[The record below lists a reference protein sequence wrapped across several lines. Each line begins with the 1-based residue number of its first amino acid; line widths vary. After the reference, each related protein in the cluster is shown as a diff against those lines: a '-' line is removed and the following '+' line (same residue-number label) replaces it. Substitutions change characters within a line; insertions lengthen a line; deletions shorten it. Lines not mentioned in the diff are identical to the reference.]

1 MDSELKQLLR
11 SLPRAKASDDFTRGV
26 LSGVGRR
33 ASVPWFRYALV
44 PATIA
49 LAMFMVAGQ
58 QFLSERAE
66 SQRMLILRAEQQRLA
81 LELEELKSEAPEVDG
96 LIYLGSSGS
105 THFAV
110 DLTGG
115 GQGEIPIPSA
125 NETLTTTF

>member
-1 MDSELKQLLR
+1 MDSELNQLLR
-11 SLPRAKASDDFTRGV
+11 SLPRAKASESFTRSV
-26 LSGVGRR
+26 LSR
-33 ASVPWFRYALV
+33 AEKPVAGSWFRFALV

-58 QFLSERAE
+58 QFLAERAE

-81 LELEELKSEAPEVDG
+81 FELEELKNEAQVDG

-110 DLTGG
+110 DLAGRTEGAVAL
-115 GQGEIPIPSA
+115 PSS
-125 NETLTTTF
+125 TDTMSTTF